1 MGADRQRSC
10 RATSGGAFLLAGC
23 PQLKLCLGELER
35 SPLDPSAAQPRCSCC
50 PPSLD
55 TEGTSC
61 TQRPVI
67 HVGGAWKREFRNAIA
82 ETLRDSWPERANALS
97 ECGVG
102 GVLLRC
108 KGCASP
114 HLVPFRCGA
123 RTCPT
128 CARLAAAAVVQR
140 LGDRIA
146 VHDLIMDA
154 QPWDGPGGAQKRS
167 WRHVILTTKADRNV
181 ADRFEPR
188 ALARRVREAR
198 RALPGFWR
206 SVPWGQQVRDNG
218 ARRKRSRRDTSYIAA
233 VEVSPRGMVHVH
245 MLVYGEYIAQRVL
258 QAAWSRAM
266 GEPAMVYVTG
276 LKSAQG
282 VTDAIREV
290 LKYATKGE
298 KDRRTQAAHAAA
310 VELALRNVHRTSI
323 GGALR
328 TIRVTEKDGAT
339 EDVRNEDLH
348 DHHTLACETCGTQ
361 GEWRWVS
368 VVSAIVVE
376 ELGGFGALPFAGELP
391 AGIG

>member
-1 MGADRQRSC
+1 
-10 RATSGGAFLLAGC
+10 
-23 PQLKLCLGELER
+23 
-35 SPLDPSAAQPRCSCC
+35 
-50 PPSLD
+50 
-55 TEGTSC
+55 
-61 TQRPVI
+61 
-67 HVGGAWKREFRNAIA
+67 
-82 ETLRDSWPERANALS
+82 
-97 ECGVG
+97 
-102 GVLLRC
+102 
-108 KGCASP
+108 
-114 HLVPFRCGA
+114 
-123 RTCPT
+123 
-128 CARLAAAAVVQR
+128 
-140 LGDRIA
+140 
-146 VHDLIMDA
+146 
-154 QPWDGPGGAQKRS
+154 
-167 WRHVILTTKADRNV
+167 
-181 ADRFEPR
+181 
-188 ALARRVREAR
+188 
-198 RALPGFWR
+198 
-206 SVPWGQQVRDNG
+206 
-218 ARRKRSRRDTSYIAA
+218 
-233 VEVSPRGMVHVH
+233 MVHVH
-245 MLVYGEYIAQRVL
+245 TLVYGEYIAQRIL

-376 ELGGFGALPFAGELP
+376 ELGGFGAVPFAGELP